1 MLLDLTILLCKGLLE
16 LFAGG
21 EGWGLLQQ
29 VTYGAGSEG
38 SLGDSGQDVWLHE
51 GAKQHEAMQA
61 RLGLRACACFS
72 QHLER

>member
-1 MLLDLTILLCKGLLE
+1 MLLDPTILLCKGLLE

-21 EGWGLLQQ
+21 EGWGLLGQ

-51 GAKQHEAMQA
+51 
-61 RLGLRACACFS
+61 
-72 QHLER
+72 